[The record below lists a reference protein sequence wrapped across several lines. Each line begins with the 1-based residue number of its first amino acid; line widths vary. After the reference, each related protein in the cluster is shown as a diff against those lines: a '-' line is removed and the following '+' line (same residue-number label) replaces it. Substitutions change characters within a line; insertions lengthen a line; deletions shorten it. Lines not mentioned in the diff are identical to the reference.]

1 MILVAALLAVV
12 PAAPSDLQYELA
24 GEDLYQIESAA
35 TVSRVSYAGTE
46 TLTVTPDDGGVRF
59 EARAR
64 YVRNAADGKYNGGA
78 RFVTELLPDG
88 SFENRIDEDPDFL
101 TILNQPFAVELDSQ
115 TLQDLRALHGP
126 VPFSGGSPLGGATVL
141 RGQLR
146 PGTRGPIDGRPTI
159 AVRFQAD
166 GPMSGAMPGYTDSS
180 ISGTMRMDGT
190 AYYASADGMLL
201 AFNVQL
207 TIDAR
212 LRQKNSGVLI
222 PVHIT
227 YRRSLRFA
235 RAAPETD
242 QAKTPR

>member
-1 MILVAALLAVV
+1 LILVAALLPVV
-12 PAAPSDLQYELA
+12 SAAPSDLQYELA

-35 TVSRVSYAGTE
+35 TVSRVSYTGTE

-64 YVRNAADGKYNGGA
+64 YVRDAADGKYNGGA
-78 RFVTELLPDG
+78 RFVTELLADG
-88 SFENRIDEDPDFL
+88 SFENRIDDDPDFL
-101 TILNQPFAVELDSQ
+101 TILNQPFAVRVDSS
-115 TLQDLRALHGP
+115 TLQDLRALRGA

-146 PGTRGPIDGRPTI
+146 LGTSGPIDGRPSV

-180 ISGTMRMDGT
+180 VSGTMRMDGT
-190 AYYASADGMLL
+190 AFYALSDGMLL
-201 AFNVQL
+201 AFNVRL

-212 LRQKNSGVLI
+212 LRQKDSGVFI
-222 PVHIT
+222 PMHIT
-227 YRRSLRFA
+227 YRRSLRFT
-235 RAAPETD
+235 RALPETD

>member
-1 MILVAALLAVV
+1 MILLAMLL
-12 PAAPSDLQYELA
+12 PAARPASSDVHYELA

-46 TLTVTPDDGGVRF
+46 VLTVKPGDGGVRF
-59 EARAR
+59 EAQAR
-64 YVRNAADGKYNGGA
+64 YVRNAPDGKYNGGA
-78 RFVTELLPDG
+78 RFVTQLLPDG

-101 TILNQPFAVELDSQ
+101 TILNQPFAVQLDAG
-115 TLQDLRALHGP
+115 TLADLRALRGP

-141 RGQLR
+141 HGLLR
-146 PGTRGPIDGRPTI
+146 PGTSGLVDGRLSV

-166 GPMSGAMPGYTDSS
+166 GPMSGAMPGYADSGL
-180 ISGTMRMDGT
+180 SGTIRMVGT
-190 AYYASADGMLL
+190 AYYALDDGMLL
-201 AFNVQL
+201 AFNVRL
-207 TIDAR
+207 TIDAQ
-212 LRQKNSGVLI
+212 LRQKNSGVVI

-235 RAAPETD
+235 RAAAVD

>member
-1 MILVAALLAVV
+1 MVAALLPVV
-12 PAAPSDLQYELA
+12 PSAPTDFQYELA

-46 TLTVTPDDGGVRF
+46 TLVVGPGDGGVRF
-59 EARAR
+59 EARAH
-64 YVRNAADGKYNGGA
+64 YVRNAADGKNNGDA

-101 TILNQPFAVELDSQ
+101 TILNQPFAVQLDAG
-115 TLQDLRALHGP
+115 TLQDLRTLRGP

-146 PGTRGPIDGRPTI
+146 PGTSGQVDGRP
-159 AVRFQAD
+159 AVGVRFQAD
-166 GPMSGAMPGYTDSS
+166 GPMSGAMPGYTDSTVA
-180 ISGTMRMDGT
+180 GTMRMDGT
-190 AYYASADGMLL
+190 AYYALDGGMLL
-201 AFNVQL
+201 AFNVRL

-212 LRQKNSGVLI
+212 LRQKDSGVFI
-222 PVHIT
+222 PVRIT

-235 RAAPETD
+235 RPGTGVD
-242 QAKTPR
+242 QAKTPL